1 MDTSQ
6 GYILLVGHR
15 QGATQAMPSLS
26 GTSWPV
32 FIAQSAEQAVAR
44 MQQDAPYLVIL
55 SGNQQNWSQP
65 AVKRLRDNAKPSN
78 AIIVALTE
86 SNEPSWSP
94 HEDYPELDGFLVKR
108 VSSTDKNPACFFSIS
123 MASSIGNKSY

>member
-1 MDTSQ
+1 
-6 GYILLVGHR
+6 
-15 QGATQAMPSLS
+15 MPSMP

-44 MQQDAPYLVIL
+44 MQQEAPYLVIL

-65 AVKRLRDNAKPSN
+65 AVKRLRDNAKPSK

-86 SNEPSWSP
+86 SNEPSWSS
-94 HEDYPELDGFLVKR
+94 HEDYPELDGFLVK
-108 VSSTDKNPACFFSIS
+108 PIS
-123 MASSIGNKSY
+123 NDVLTMLVESAQAKTAL